1 MNKKLEYVYNLPV
14 TAAVALIGVY
24 RKFLSPVLHALFG
37 PETFCRFQ
45 PTCSKYAEVA
55 IQRHGIMK
63 GFLLSVWRVLR
74 CNPFVAGGADPV
86 PPKGRWRNAHEKVGI
101 LGGSF
106 DPVHNAHMALAETAR
121 DALGLDRVIFVP
133 VAQSPLKDRTPHASA
148 EVRKEMIE
156 AALAHRSNIE
166 ISIYEIAK
174 GEISYSIETA
184 KHFVR
189 KFPFAELYWLL
200 GADQFAN
207 LAKWKEIEELA
218 HIVRFAV
225 MCRGEDKLPTLPPEL
240 QKVVSVEKLEV
251 PLLAISSTYIREKA
265 SEWTDQELGDYVP
278 EGVVDVIRKH
288 KLYEKNPLI
297 QNGENQSEQA

>member
-14 TAAVALIGVY
+14 TASVALIGVY
-24 RKFLSPVLHALFG
+24 RKVLSPILHALFG

-45 PTCSKYAEVA
+45 PTCSMYALTA
-55 IQRHGIMK
+55 LQRHGFMK
-63 GFLLSVWRVLR
+63 GTLLAIWRVLR

-106 DPVHNAHMALAETAR
+106 DPIHNAHLALAETAR

-133 VAQSPLKDRTPHASA
+133 VAQSPLKDNTPRASVEA
-148 EVRKEMIE
+148 RKEMLE
-156 AALAHRSNIE
+156 VALARRTNIE
-166 ISIYEIAK
+166 VSVYEITK
-174 GEISYSIETA
+174 GGISYSIETA

-207 LAKWKEIEELA
+207 LSKWKDIEELA

-225 MCRGEDKLPTLPPEL
+225 MCRGGDKLPVLSPEL
-240 QKVVSVEKLEV
+240 QQVVSVEVLEV
-251 PLLAISSTYIREKA
+251 PPLAISSTYIREKA
-265 SEWTDQELGDYVP
+265 HELTDKELSEYVP
-278 EGVVDVIRKH
+278 EGVVGVIRKH
-288 KLYEKNPLI
+288 KLYEPVPALGDESLK
-297 QNGENQSEQA
+297 EQA